1 MWNFTFSNFKASHTH
16 VLTGYAT
23 QFSYTGTGNPDSY
36 EWTFYGAGVSP
47 ANSNEPS
54 PVVTYSN
61 SGNYT
66 VRLKVTEGDDESSEI
81 KSAYILVDSEG
92 SSIDLE
98 EFKQSLNIYPN
109 PTSGIIYV
117 SQENEGLT
125 QVKVY
130 TILGKEIY
138 SNNLLNSLKI
148 DLSSKSNGVYF
159 MEFSNGEEKI
169 TERLILN
176 R

>member
-1 MWNFTFSNFKASHTH
+1 M
-16 VLTGYAT
+16 
-23 QFSYTGTGNPDSY
+23 
-36 EWTFYGAGVSP
+36 
-47 ANSNEPS
+47 
-54 PVVTYSN
+54 
-61 SGNYT
+61 
-66 VRLKVTEGDDESSEI
+66 
-81 KSAYILVDSEG
+81 DSEG

-109 PTSGIIYV
+109 PTSGIVYV
-117 SQENEGLT
+117 SQENEDLT

-130 TILGKEIY
+130 TILGKEVY
-138 SNNLLNSLKI
+138 SNSLLNSLKI

-159 MEFSNGEEKI
+159 IEFSNGNEKI

>member
-1 MWNFTFSNFKASHTH
+1 M
-16 VLTGYAT
+16 
-23 QFSYTGTGNPDSY
+23 
-36 EWTFYGAGVSP
+36 
-47 ANSNEPS
+47 
-54 PVVTYSN
+54 VTYSN

-66 VRLKVTEGDDESSEI
+66 VRLKVIEGNDESSEI

-109 PTSGIIYV
+109 PTSGIVYV

-159 MEFSNGEEKI
+159 IEFSNGEEKI